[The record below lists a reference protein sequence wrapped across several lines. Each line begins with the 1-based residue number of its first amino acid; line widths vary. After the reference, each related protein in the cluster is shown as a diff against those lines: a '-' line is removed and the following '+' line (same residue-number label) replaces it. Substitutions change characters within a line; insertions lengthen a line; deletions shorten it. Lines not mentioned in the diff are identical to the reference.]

1 MTVAMKEQQH
11 SSEVTVADQP
21 QWFAGRG
28 LAWATSVLLLLVIA
42 SALGVIY
49 SSYVSRQL
57 FSELQQDKRQAM
69 RLEENWGRLLLEQ
82 STWAAHARIERLA
95 KSELNMIVPEPA
107 SIVVVKQ

>member
-1 MTVAMKEQQH
+1 MAEQQDD
-11 SSEVTVADQP
+11 SNVTGSDQQ
-21 QWFAGRG
+21 QWLAGRG
-28 LAWATSVLLLLVIA
+28 LAWVNSLLLLLVIA

-49 SSYVSRQL
+49 SSFIGRQL
-57 FSELQQDKRQAM
+57 FSELQQGKRQAM

-95 KSELNMIVPEPA
+95 KTELGMTVPEPS